1 MPKTHLF
8 NNAPQSVAWGRRP
21 IPGRRLKRS
30 DEREYVCVRRPS
42 RVEIFENV
50 GLNLCRPLV
59 SEPGRKRRLWNTVE
73 PPCATTSH
81 KRPPIQNTKVFPVK
95 ALQLEPLVN
104 APPVSDLACVARVSV
119 WFRSKEI
126 PRKGTSGIPR
136 SFRLHRTETR
146 ATHAISDR
154 DHFMGLTINDF
165 PLFLTSCKRPLDS
178 VFDLCFRCLH
188 YVT

>member
-1 MPKTHLF
+1 MLPGDADVF
-8 NNAPQSVAWGRRP
+8 PVVAWREATSGNTSVSAGYPEWRF
-21 IPGRRLKRS
+21 LKTS
-30 DEREYVCVRRPS
+30 AS
-42 RVEIFENV
+42 TFV
-50 GLNLCRPLV
+50 GLSST

-104 APPVSDLACVARVSV
+104 DHLLSPVSDLACVASISV

-126 PRKGTSGIPR
+126 PRKGTFGIPR
-136 SFRLHRTETR
+136 SFRLNRTETL
-146 ATHAISDR
+146 ATQSISDR